1 MAHDSG
7 TYSACVYGPEIKLVK
22 ASGLHYNEVT
32 RCMMASEDHCSP
44 PPPPPPAPPAPPPPT
59 TPALC
64 AILAGREEVATK
76 DHWHPTPCDVHDGD
90 AARCGNAFVRRPN
103 GRYAACVYDA
113 SDGVCR
119 VDIEGE
125 VECPEPPPPPPV
137 APPPP
142 AVPPC
147 AWAQG
152 RHQLCGATCDPPTWC
167 ETHDNDPI
175 RCEQAYVPL
184 EDGTFGRC
192 ATSYPSRK
200 CKVAEAGDCI
210 APPPPPSPP
219 SPPPLPPI
227 ACVDH
232 RGTRWCA
239 ARVQFCETSDVVR
252 NNCFATCG
260 SHPCPSPPP
269 RPPPSPPSPPPPPPP
284 SPPSPPSSPPPKL
297 SEGGV
302 AAVNVTVGVLGAA
315 AAVLAAFGAWRC
327 CCRRALR
334 EMAGLP
340 DEQGFVMESF

>member
-1 MAHDSG
+1 MVFLGVMLLSFMATH
-7 TYSACVYGPEIKLVK
+7 TPLVEK
-22 ASGLHYNEVT
+22 
-32 RCMMASEDHCSP
+32 
-44 PPPPPPAPPAPPPPT
+44 
-59 TPALC
+59 
-64 AILAGREEVATK
+64 VA
-76 DHWHPTPCDVHDGD
+76 V
-90 AARCGNAFVRRPN
+90 
-103 GRYAACVYDA
+103 
-113 SDGVCR
+113 
-119 VDIEGE
+119 I
-125 VECPEPPPPPPV
+125 
-137 APPPP
+137 
-142 AVPPC
+142 
-147 AWAQG
+147 
-152 RHQLCGATCDPPTWC
+152 RHQLGLAEGLNVADT
-167 ETHDNDPI
+167 
-175 RCEQAYVPL
+175 
-184 EDGTFGRC
+184 
-192 ATSYPSRK
+192 
-200 CKVAEAGDCI
+200 VAEAVKQLGLVGEVAGRDLIQRADACLVMLRLP
-210 APPPPPSPP
+210 AETMPTPEQAAEAPSPP